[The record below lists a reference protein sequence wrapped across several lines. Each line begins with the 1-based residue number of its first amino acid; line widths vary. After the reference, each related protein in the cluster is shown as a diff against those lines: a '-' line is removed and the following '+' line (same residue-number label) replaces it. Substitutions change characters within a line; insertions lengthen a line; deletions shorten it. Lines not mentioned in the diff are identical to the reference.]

1 MEKLNWKLLMRSKRE
16 FLDKIHVA
24 VHQADMFI
32 FFFKSFKYY
41 VDRLPNL
48 KNVTKLLNPSL
59 ANGNV
64 F

>member
-1 MEKLNWKLLMRSKRE
+1 MKSMQPFIKT
-16 FLDKIHVA
+16 
-24 VHQADMFI
+24 DMFI

-41 VDRLPNL
+41 TDGLPNL

-59 ANGNV
+59 VNANV

>member
-1 MEKLNWKLLMRSKRE
+1 MKSMLSFIKT
-16 FLDKIHVA
+16 
-24 VHQADMFI
+24 DMFI

-41 VDRLPNL
+41 VDRLLNL

-59 ANGNV
+59 ANASV